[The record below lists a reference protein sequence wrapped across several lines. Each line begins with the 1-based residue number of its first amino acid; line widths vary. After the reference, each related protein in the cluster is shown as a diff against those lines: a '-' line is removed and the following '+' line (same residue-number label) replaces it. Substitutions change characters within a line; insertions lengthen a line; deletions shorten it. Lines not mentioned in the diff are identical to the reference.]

1 MMELEKSIKDG
12 DGDSQRRLYNL
23 RPIQL
28 ILNMLLT
35 RNIKELKPM
44 FDLQYRCRYPEVE
57 YVSQLEPVEVIGT
70 LESMSMHSILDSH
83 FHDRIPVCDKC
94 ASANLTIVY
103 LCTYCK
109 SRNIEKSQLVEH
121 SSCGYIDS
129 EERYIKGSETV
140 CPRCNSYLRMNG
152 TDVKIQ
158 GGWFSC
164 KSCSRWHHEPTLI
177 LTCRECERMM
187 SIRDVSFADL
197 YSYTLHEDLDLH
209 SIIFPENIRKSLE
222 ELGYQAESPGVLMGK
237 TGIKHQFDIVCHDE
251 NATTAIDV
259 VYSDTIVNE
268 SHIMKQFAHVFDCNV
283 NQSIFI
289 AIPGV
294 TEAALKLAAQYG
306 ISIIQGNDARQVI
319 DELKYVLQST
329 KRNEDK
335 LAGSNFPKIG
345 PKFSPV

>member
-1 MMELEKSIKDG
+1 MS
-12 DGDSQRRLYNL
+12 
-23 RPIQL
+23 
-28 ILNMLLT
+28 LLPT
-35 RNIKELKPM
+35 
-44 FDLQYRCRYPEVE
+44 
-57 YVSQLEPVEVIGT
+57 
-70 LESMSMHSILDSH
+70 
-83 FHDRIPVCDKC
+83 
-94 ASANLTIVY
+94 
-103 LCTYCK
+103 CT
-109 SRNIEKSQLVEH
+109 
-121 SSCGYIDS
+121 
-129 EERYIKGSETV
+129 
-140 CPRCNSYLRMNG
+140 
-152 TDVKIQ
+152 
-158 GGWFSC
+158 W
-164 KSCSRWHHEPTLI
+164 
-177 LTCRECERMM
+177 
-187 SIRDVSFADL
+187 
-197 YSYTLHEDLDLH
+197 YTLHEDLDLH

-237 TGIKHQFDIVCHDE
+237 TGIKHQFDIVCHDD
-251 NATTAIDV
+251 NAITAIDV

-268 SHIMKQFAHVFDCNV
+268 SHIMKQFAHVFDCNA